1 MSKNP
6 HWSRKPEQVKRDAE
20 FLRKAGLTF
29 EKTPPG
35 FSRMRPAE
43 LKEKLVDYLM
53 EAKLDGAND
62 PEHKRAQRIWAEN
75 IEALKDV

>member
-1 MSKNP
+1 MKRRS
-6 HWSRKPEQVKRDAE
+6 HWSRKPEQIAKDEA

-29 EKTPPG
+29 EKTPSG

-62 PEHKRAQRIWAEN
+62 PEHKRAQRIWAEK
-75 IEALKDV
+75 IKELRGA